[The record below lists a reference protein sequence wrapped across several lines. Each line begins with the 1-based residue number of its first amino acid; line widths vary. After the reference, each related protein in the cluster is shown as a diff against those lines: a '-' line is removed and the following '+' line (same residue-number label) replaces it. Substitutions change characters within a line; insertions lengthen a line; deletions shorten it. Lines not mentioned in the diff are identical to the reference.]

1 MQDKGGGKGGHFYP
15 ESTPHNTCKNH
26 LTDVPE
32 LGSGTSCT
40 LVPSLILHTPLAP
53 APLAVLATCRFPAVR
68 ALRQDSKPSRK
79 RLSFPSCLSGMSRPT
94 SSLSS
99 CYFLLCQAT
108 PRKRSC
114 SFSFVLT
121 ALCLQLSSSSVTRT
135 CLSVLPS
142 DSKLLEGR
150 GVYLIFPSTY
160 FCCQRLCLAHRSCSA
175 NIYRKKQWVGSPLPI
190 LILL

>member
-68 ALRQDSKPSRK
+68 ALRQDSKPSR
-79 RLSFPSCLSGMSRPT
+79 SAFPFLLVSQGCPGQLQVSARVT
-94 SSLSS
+94 SSSARPPQGNAVVPSLLSS
-99 CYFLLCQAT
+99 LH
-108 PRKRSC
+108 
-114 SFSFVLT
+114 FV
-121 ALCLQLSSSSVTRT
+121 
-135 CLSVLPS
+135 
-142 DSKLLEGR
+142 
-150 GVYLIFPSTY
+150 Y
-160 FCCQRLCLAHRSCSA
+160 
-175 NIYRKKQWVGSPLPI
+175 NSPLPVSQELVCLSFHQTLSSLKAGVCI
-190 LILL
+190 LSFHLPISAANACAWLTVAAQPTFTGKSNGWDHLCPS